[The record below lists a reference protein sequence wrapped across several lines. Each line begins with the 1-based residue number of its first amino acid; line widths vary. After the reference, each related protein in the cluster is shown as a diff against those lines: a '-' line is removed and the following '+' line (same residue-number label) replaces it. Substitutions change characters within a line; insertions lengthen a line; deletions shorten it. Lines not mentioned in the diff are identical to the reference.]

1 MAETGYFGATG
12 LKDRGMAGAQKS
24 RALVDLALG
33 YGLILAAIWTPN
45 PWRDVL
51 CFLTLGWIVL
61 STWNSFAG
69 WRATGISRDGFLRS
83 VWLVGV
89 ALALVAA
96 AVLLASKV
104 HTLHAPH
111 GAILLVESFWGYA
124 LWSFLQQF
132 ILQGLFLARLLQ
144 LLPDRRLAVLS
155 SASLFALA
163 HLPNPL
169 LTAMTLVWGVVSCM
183 IFLRYRNLYT
193 VGIVHA
199 VLGVCVAVTVP
210 GAMQHDMRVGLGYL
224 HYRPHGQ
231 PYDHEHRDQREDGM
245 AAEARVGGVAP
256 APARR

>member
-1 MAETGYFGATG
+1 MAETGYFGVAG
-12 LKDRGMAGAQKS
+12 LKPNRVDAVQRS

-51 CFLTLGWIVL
+51 CFGTLVWVVL

-69 WRATGISRDGFLRS
+69 WRAAGIGRGGFLRS
-83 VWLVGV
+83 AWLVGV
-89 ALALVAA
+89 AVALGSA
-96 AVLLASKV
+96 AVLLASRE

-111 GAILLVESFWGYA
+111 GALLFVEGFWGYA

-132 ILQGLFLARLLQ
+132 MLQGLFLARLSQ
-144 LLPDRRLAVLS
+144 LLPDRRLAVLGA
-155 SASLFALA
+155 ASLFAVA

-169 LTAMTLVWGVVSCM
+169 LTGMTLVWGVVSCM

-199 VLGVCVAVTVP
+199 VLGICVAVTVP

-224 HYRPHGQ
+224 RYQPHDQ
-231 PYDHEHRDQREDGM
+231 PYDPERGDEREHVMSAD
-245 AAEARVGGVAP
+245 ARVGGVAS
-256 APARR
+256 ARRY

>member
-1 MAETGYFGATG
+1 MAETGYFGATEVTG
-12 LKDRGMAGAQKS
+12 RGVAAARKS

-33 YGLILAAIWTPN
+33 YGLILATIWTPS
-45 PWRDVL
+45 PWRYVL
-51 CFLTLGWIVL
+51 CFVTVGWVVL
-61 STWNSFAG
+61 STWNSFVG
-69 WRATGISRDGFLRS
+69 WRAAGISRSGFLRS
-83 VWLVGV
+83 VWVVGV
-89 ALALVAA
+89 ALVLVAV

-111 GAILLVESFWGYA
+111 GARLLVESFWGYA

-132 ILQGLFLARLLQ
+132 MLQGLFLARLLQ

-155 SASLFALA
+155 AASLFALA

-193 VGIVHA
+193 VGIAHA

-231 PYDHEHRDQREDGM
+231 PYDHEHRDQKEDGM
-245 AAEARVGGVAP
+245 AANARVGGVASV
-256 APARR
+256 RRY

>member
-1 MAETGYFGATG
+1 MAETGYFGAAG
-12 LKDRGMAGAQKS
+12 VKDRGMAAAQRS

-45 PWRDVL
+45 PWRDLL
-51 CFLTLGWIVL
+51 CFGTLGWVVL

-69 WRATGISRDGFLRS
+69 WRAAGISRSGFVRS
-83 VWLVGV
+83 VWLVG
-89 ALALVAA
+89 LAGAMASA
-96 AVLLASKV
+96 AVLLASRE

-111 GAILLVESFWGYA
+111 GALLFVESFWGYA

-155 SASLFALA
+155 AASLFALA

-210 GAMQHDMRVGLGYL
+210 RAMQHDMRVGLGY
-224 HYRPHGQ
+224 YRPHGQ
-231 PYDHEHRDQREDGM
+231 PYDHEHRDPWDQREDGM
-245 AAEARVGGVAP
+245 AADVRVSGVASV
-256 APARR
+256 RRY